1 MYPGAVAAGAAERP
15 AVVWGPDGEVI
26 TYGDLDARINLFSH
40 LLRRHGRSAGDRI
53 AVLVENHPRF
63 LEIVWAAQLSGLY
76 YTAINWHLTADEAA
90 YIVNDS
96 EARVLVSSQ
105 RLAAVAVALD
115 EGLVPK
121 VEVRLMVD
129 GAAPGWEPY
138 EQAVAGESAEPLGDA
153 AEGESMLYSSG
164 TTGRP
169 KGIERPLTLVPPGEK
184 LDPVVGML
192 RMLGFGE
199 GDVYLCPAP
208 LYHAAPL
215 AYTMAAQRI
224 GGTVVVMD
232 KFDPAEALRLIEQH
246 RVTHAQFV
254 PTMFVRML
262 KLPEKERTGYDVSS
276 LRAVVHA
283 GAPCPVAVKR
293 QMLDWWGP
301 IISEYYAATE
311 GMGATFVMADDWLA
325 HPGTVGR
332 ALLGQIH
339 ILDDAGKELPAG
351 ETGTVW
357 FGGGM
362 EFEYHNDPEKT
373 AEARDG
379 RGYATVGDVG
389 HLDGDGYL
397 YLTDRRSYMIISGG
411 VNIYPQ
417 EAENVLVEHDKVLDA
432 AVFGVPHEE
441 MGEAVKAVVQPVDWD
456 DAGPELEAELLAF
469 CRDRLTAYK
478 CPRSVDFERQLPRLD
493 TGKLYKRLLRDR
505 YWTDAG

>member
-1 MYPGAVAAGAAERP
+1 MYPGAIAAQAGDRP
-15 AVVWGPDGEVI
+15 AVVWGPSGEVV
-26 TYGDLDARINLFSH
+26 TYGELDARINRLAH
-40 LLRRHGRSAGDRI
+40 LLREHRLSAGDRM
-53 AVLVENHPRF
+53 AVLMDNDPRF
-63 LEIVWAAQLSGLY
+63 LEIAWAAQLSGLY

-96 EARVLVSSQ
+96 EARVLIATE
-105 RLAAVAVALD
+105 RLAPLATSLD
-115 EGLVPK
+115 ETLVPK
-121 VEVRLMVD
+121 VDVRLMVGGD
-129 GAAPGWEPY
+129 APGWDPY
-138 EQAVAGESAEPLGDA
+138 EAAVAGQPADPIADA

-169 KGIERPLTLVPPGEK
+169 KGIRRPLTLAAPGEK
-184 LDPVVGML
+184 PDPVVAFL
-192 RMLGFGE
+192 RLLGFGE

-215 AYTMAAQRI
+215 AWTMAAQRI
-224 GGTVVVMD
+224 GGTVVLRD
-232 KFDPAEALRLIEQH
+232 RFDPAETLRLIERH

-262 KLPEKERTGYDVSS
+262 KLPEEERTGYDVSS

-283 GAPCPVAVKR
+283 AAPCPVPVKR
-293 QMLDWWGP
+293 QMIDWWGP
-301 IISEYYAATE
+301 IVSEYYSATE
-311 GMGATFVMADDWLA
+311 GMGATFVMAEEWLA

-332 ALLGQIH
+332 AILGTVH
-339 ILDDAGKELPAG
+339 ILDDEGQELPQG

-389 HLDGDGYL
+389 YLDDEGYL
-397 YLTDRRSYMIISGG
+397 YLTDRRTYMIISGG

-417 EAENVLVEHDKVLDA
+417 EAENVLVEHDRVLDA
-432 AVFGVPHEE
+432 AVFGVPDEE

-456 DAGPELEAELLAF
+456 DAGPELEAELVAF
-469 CRDRLTAYK
+469 CRARLAAYK

-505 YWTDAG
+505 YWPAG